1 MYCRKAALPGKK
13 KHNHAV
19 VVSQGNVVLARTM
32 AGLRG
37 FAIRVT
43 DWLAAITPLHPNDS
57 LPYVYEAA

>member
-1 MYCRKAALPGKK
+1 LPQGCIAREE

-19 VVSQGNVVLARTM
+19 VVSQGNVVLARKYR
-32 AGLRG
+32 GLRG